1 MRDGFSQQCVLHGSR
16 TRAGCIFLKISQPM
30 CVRYLQFHKQ
40 GDILRTSLC
49 SISILEMNHLR
60 SSAWRI
66 ILPTIRLL
74 DSLELP
80 PPHYRISS
88 TEWHATHSCM
98 KTRTLESVLESRFM
112 MSDRLWP
119 DFSHQSRVKQRH
131 SGAVSPFRM
140 QSGRNIMSPKVL
152 MHVIIQ

>member
-1 MRDGFSQQCVLHGSR
+1 MH
-16 TRAGCIFLKISQPM
+16 ISQKFTAH
-30 CVRYLQFHKQ
+30 VRQVP
-40 GDILRTSLC
+40 T
-49 SISILEMNHLR
+49 ISQARRHPKDLTVQHQHLR
-60 SSAWRI
+60 DESSQ
-66 ILPTIRLL
+66 ILGMENNSSTIRLL